1 MRRACCTLLL
11 SLMLFPVLASAADK
25 RPQVPAQGE
34 RLLHQLG
41 QGLAQAIEN
50 EQLRTRLHKLLNET
64 PYVEGRVA
72 LKRLLT
78 ENAELRSL
86 LLGEAAGDWTAAAA
100 ALPELEL
107 YFPSK
112 QHRSEWTGKG
122 AVDVAVSIGNSDR
135 YRVYSQGGAV
145 REIAGGKAPA
155 TPTLLLG
162 KSEIDYDDLD
172 SALVGGKRT
181 GPYLERLAQAQGAGG
196 CVKGGQAGAPG
207 SAGSAGSATAESIG
221 SVTAQAA
228 DTSHDT
234 FYTLLRIKND
244 YEGWPRG
251 SNEIE
256 IFGNVDGGS
265 GSCARV
271 TDIDEDRDY
280 AYTLGTR
287 RVSYAAPT
295 DSSYA
300 NVTLYEDDD
309 DGCSIQSG
317 DDYIGAASQQRSQ
330 FGTRHYYTNFDI
342 TLQAKQD
349 SVCGDTVCE
358 AGESIYC
365 CECSY
370 CGDLFCNPSCGEA
383 NYNCGYDCTCG
394 NFYCDFGEDYW
405 SCPNDCTCG
414 NFVCDFGEDQ
424 FSCPQDC

>member
-1 MRRACCTLLL
+1 MRRARCTLLL
-11 SLMLFPVLASAADK
+11 SLMLFSALASAADPK
-25 RPQVPAQGE
+25 PQVPARGE
-34 RLLHQLG
+34 RLLHQIG
-41 QGLAQAIEN
+41 KQLALAAED
-50 EQLRTRLHKLLNET
+50 EQLRSRLHKLLNET

-72 LKRLLT
+72 LKRVLGD
-78 ENAELRSL
+78 NAELRSL
-86 LLGEAAGDWTAAAA
+86 LLGKAGADWNAAAA

-122 AVDVAVSIGNSDR
+122 PVDVAVAIGGAEGDR
-135 YRVYSQGGAV
+135 YRVYSQDGAV

-162 KSEIDYDDLD
+162 KSEIDYDDLE

-196 CVKGGQAGAPG
+196 CGTAKGGQPGAPT
-207 SAGSAGSATAESIG
+207 SATAESMG
-221 SVTAQAA
+221 SVTAQAV
-228 DTSHDT
+228 DTAYDT

-256 IFGNVDGGS
+256 IFGNVDGVAS
-265 GSCARV
+265 SCARV

-280 AYTLGTR
+280 YYTLGTR
-287 RVSYAAPT
+287 RVSTAAPT
-295 DSSYA
+295 DPSYA
-300 NVTLYEDDD
+300 NITLYEDDD
-309 DGCSIQSG
+309 DGCSIQGG
-317 DDYIGAASQQRSQ
+317 DDYIGAASQTRGQ
-330 FGTRHYYTNFDI
+330 FGNRQYYTNFDI
-342 TLQAKQD
+342 TLEAKPD
-349 SVCGDTVCE
+349 SICGDSVCE

-370 CGDLFCNPSCGEA
+370 CGDLFCNPSCGES
-383 NYNCGYDCTCG
+383 NFTCGYDCTCG